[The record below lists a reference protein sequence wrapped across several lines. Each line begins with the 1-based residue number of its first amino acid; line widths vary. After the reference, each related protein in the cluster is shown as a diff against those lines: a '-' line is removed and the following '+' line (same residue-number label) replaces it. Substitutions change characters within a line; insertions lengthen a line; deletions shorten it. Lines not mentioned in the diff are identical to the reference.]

1 MSDKTLRILHL
12 ATHTGINAGGAFEM
26 LQMAAGLKE
35 RGHEVVCAFNW
46 RDGRTGQGERNFEPV
61 EAAGL
66 PFSTFRMES
75 FLSRALGDRRRFR
88 QFVQQHEFDLIHCH
102 RPRALRFALETL
114 GEKAR
119 PALTRPALTR
129 PALVTHRGNSNELD
143 GNARRLYGN
152 PRIGAVICVAEE
164 LRQVAIRG
172 GLDAAKVVTNYTGV
186 DERIFRPDDG
196 IDGQAA
202 RRELDIPPDAPVVG
216 LLANF
221 DGKKAH
227 DQFLQGATSIAR
239 ALPDVRF
246 LLVGRGATDEFR
258 AQIEALGLEENVVL
272 AGFRNDAPRMIAAMD
287 VSINV
292 STSGE
297 GLTGA
302 MRESLAMKK
311 PVVCTDIGGN
321 RELVRDGETG
331 YLIPAGQP
339 QLLADRVLDLLR
351 DRDKANRLAQNGYNL
366 VMQLFTRE
374 KSLDRLETIYRA
386 VLSGGKLPSAE

>member
-1 MSDKTLRILHL
+1 MLDEMNSEIEMSDKTLRILHL

-26 LQMAAGLKE
+26 LQMAIGLKE
-35 RGHEVVCAFNW
+35 RGHDVTCAFNW
-46 RDGRTGQGERNFEPV
+46 RDGRTGQGERNFAPV
-61 EAAGL
+61 EAAGV
-66 PFSTFRMES
+66 PFTTFRMES

-114 GEKAR
+114 DAEKC
-119 PALTRPALTR
+119 

-143 GNARRLYGN
+143 DNARRLYGN
-152 PRIGAVICVAEE
+152 PRIGAIICVAEE
-164 LRQVAIRG
+164 LRQIAIRG
-172 GLDAAKVVTNYTGV
+172 GLNGDKVVTNYTGV
-186 DERIFRPDDG
+186 DERLFCPDV
-196 IDGQAA
+196 DGQAA
-202 RRELDIPPDAPVVG
+202 RRELGIPLEAPVVG

-227 DQFLQGATSIAR
+227 DQFLQGATLVAR
-239 ALPDVRF
+239 ALPNVRF
-246 LLVGRGATDEFR
+246 LLVGRGVTDEFR
-258 AQIEALGLEENVVL
+258 AQLRALDLQEKTVL

-331 YLIPAGQP
+331 YLIPPAQP
-339 QLLADRVLDLLR
+339 QEFANRVLDLLR
-351 DRDKANRLAQNGYNL
+351 DRDKARRFGQNGYNL

-374 KSLDRLETIYRA
+374 KSLERLEAIYHA
-386 VLSGGKLPSAE
+386 VLSDEKLPAAE

>member
-1 MSDKTLRILHL
+1 MNQLRILHL

-26 LQMAAGLKE
+26 LQMASGLKE
-35 RGHEVVCAFNW
+35 RGHDVTCAFNW
-46 RDGRTGQGERNFEPV
+46 RDGRTGQGERNFAPV
-61 EAAGL
+61 EAANI
-66 PFSTFRMES
+66 PFTTFRMES
-75 FLSRALGDRRRFR
+75 FLSRALGDQRRFR

-114 GEKAR
+114 GEEA
-119 PALTRPALTR
+119 R

-143 GNARRLYGN
+143 DNARRLYGN
-152 PRIGAVICVAEE
+152 PRIGAIICVAEE
-164 LRQVAIRG
+164 LRQIAIRG
-172 GLDAAKVVTNYTGV
+172 GLSTEKVVTNYTGV

-196 IDGQAA
+196 IDEQAA

-258 AQIEALGLEENVVL
+258 AQIKALGLEENVVL

-331 YLIPAGQP
+331 YLISAGQP

-374 KSLDRLETIYRA
+374 KSLDRLEAIYGA